1 MRLKKYIKNMGI
13 LSLFA
18 ATVMLSGC
26 NMVLMNPKGAI
37 GVEQNADTDCYRF
50 DVDRRYSGYF
60 MAFAFAWK
68 FRASNK
74 SATYTPN
81 WSHSNKLSLL
91 FGLFQ
96 SLSSLFWLR

>member
-37 GVEQNADTDCYRF
+37 ESNKNADTDCYRF

-60 MAFAFAWK
+60 YGVCFCLEV
-68 FRASNK
+68 
-74 SATYTPN
+74 P
-81 WSHSNKLSLL
+81 SLQQKCNL
-91 FGLFQ
+91 HPELVPLQ
-96 SLSSLFWLR
+96 QN